1 MIELASK
8 NWRPAS
14 QTLYKLGK
22 KADERRRRYQAF
34 MSFADHNLPQ
44 PEIGPSC
51 LRYEE
56 SSLNFLA
63 LARTNAD
70 VFWVLTPMGQM
81 QEVTTDW
88 QTFTGLCAKDSLEQ
102 GWLNAFHPA
111 EQASFIE
118 TLHQALSSGLPGE
131 RRCRLRAA
139 DGYYRLVRLHCIP
152 MRTQGG
158 TTGQL
163 VVSGREIS
171 EYNLAEYMNE
181 AQVSLA
187 VKAAGVG
194 MWDWDLVKD
203 QLIMTKQ
210 CKALLGLLPKAP
222 VSYELF
228 LSTLHP
234 EDCARIDALVRYSIA
249 EHVEYRAE
257 YRVIWPDGSVHWIAG
272 RGLVLCDIHNRPVHM
287 MGALIEVTN
296 LKRAE
301 ESACA
306 ANQRVVAIL
315 ESITDGFAHID
326 ANWRYTYVNQH
337 VEEFAG
343 KRREELL
350 GRSIWEASEVF
361 APLEPVLRQALATQ
375 QVMQMELFVV
385 RTQRWIEMH
394 IYPARDGLSLYGH
407 DITERKL
414 LQERLQESEL
424 RLRRLVDANVI
435 GMTIDKLDDGTIIEA
450 NDAFLSIVGYTR
462 EDLAAGRVN
471 WAAMMPSE
479 YWSARQSKFEEVLTT
494 GKFTPFEGEYITK
507 TGQRVPVLVGGTLFR
522 QEGSTR
528 WMICFI
534 VDLSAQ
540 KALEQQKE
548 FFLSMTSHELKT
560 PLAALKGT
568 LQLAQRRVKRA
579 TAASAQELPEWSTF
593 IVSLSRQLATAV
605 HQIDRQNRLINDL
618 LDVSRIATN
627 TLEFVPHLCDLV
639 ALVRETVEDLR
650 MIAPE
655 RELLLALPVH
665 TRAPVMVD
673 TERISQVL
681 TNYVTNA
688 LRYAPPEQPIEI
700 GLALQ
705 EKSARVWVRDYGPGL
720 SAEAQRDIRQRFYQA
735 KGIHAQSGSGKGLG
749 LGLYICQMLII
760 QHQGTVGVESI
771 PGEGSTFW
779 FILPLSI

>member
-1 MIELASK
+1 ML
-8 NWRPAS
+8 
-14 QTLYKLGK
+14 
-22 KADERRRRYQAF
+22 
-34 MSFADHNLPQ
+34 FADYNLPQ

-51 LRYEE
+51 SRYEE

-70 VFWVLTPMGQM
+70 IFWVLTPAGQM
-81 QEVTTDW
+81 QEVTADW
-88 QTFTGLCAKDSLEQ
+88 QTFTGLCAKDSLGQ

-111 EQASFIE
+111 EQTSFIE

-131 RRCRLRAA
+131 RRCRLRGA
-139 DGYYRLVRLHCIP
+139 DGYYRLLRLHCIP
-152 MRTQGG
+152 MHAQNRAID
-158 TTGQL
+158 QL
-163 VVSGREIS
+163 VVSGRAIS

-194 MWDWDLVKD
+194 MWDWDLVTD

-210 CKALLGLLPKAP
+210 CKALLGFLPEAP
-222 VSYELF
+222 VSYGRF

-234 EDCARIDALVRYSIA
+234 EDSARIDALVRYSIS
-249 EHVEYRAE
+249 EHVEYHTE
-257 YRVIWPDGSVHWIAG
+257 YRVIWPDGSIHWISG

-287 MGALIEVTN
+287 MGALIEVTD
-296 LKRAE
+296 LKHAE
-301 ESACA
+301 EGACA
-306 ANQRVVAIL
+306 ANQRVVDIL

-326 ANWRYTYVNQH
+326 ADWRYTYVNRH
-337 VEEFAG
+337 AEEFAG
-343 KRREELL
+343 RRREELP
-350 GRSIWEASEVF
+350 GQSIWEASEVF
-361 APLEPVLRQALATQ
+361 APLEHTLREALATQ
-375 QVMQMELFVV
+375 QVMQMEFFAE
-385 RTQRWIEMH
+385 RTQRWIEMR
-394 IYPARDGLSLYGH
+394 IYPARDGLSLYSR

-414 LQERLQESEL
+414 LQARLQESEL

-435 GMTIDKLDDGTIIEA
+435 GMTIDKLNDGSIIEA

-471 WAAMMPSE
+471 WVAMMPPE
-479 YWSARQSKFEEVLTT
+479 YWSARQSKFEEVVAT
-494 GKFTPFEGEYITK
+494 GKLAPFEGEYITK
-507 TGQRVPVLVGGTLFR
+507 TGQRVPVLIGGTLFR

-579 TAASAQELPEWSTF
+579 AAASTQELPEWNTF
-593 IVSLSRQLATAV
+593 ITDLNRQLATAV
-605 HQIDRQNRLINDL
+605 HQIERQNRLINDL

-627 TLEFVPHLCDLV
+627 ALELAPKLCDLV
-639 ALVRETVEDLR
+639 VLVRETVEDLR
-650 MIAPE
+650 MVAPE
-655 RELLLALPVH
+655 RKLLLALPIYTSV
-665 TRAPVMVD
+665 PVMVD

-681 TNYVTNA
+681 TNYITNA

-720 SAEAQRDIRQRFYQA
+720 SVEAQRNIWQRFYQA
-735 KGIHAQSGSGKGLG
+735 KGIHARSGSGKGLG
-749 LGLYICQMLII
+749 LGLYICQMLIA
-760 QHQGTVGVESI
+760 QHQGEVGVESK
-771 PGEGSTFW
+771 PGKGSTFW
-779 FILPLSI
+779 FLLPLAR